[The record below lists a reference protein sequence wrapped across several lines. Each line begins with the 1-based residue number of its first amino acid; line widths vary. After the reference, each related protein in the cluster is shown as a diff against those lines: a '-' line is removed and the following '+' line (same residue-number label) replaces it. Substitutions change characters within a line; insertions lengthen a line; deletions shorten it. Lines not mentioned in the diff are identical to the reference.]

1 MGILERIKDWDSQ
14 NTYVSEKNEAW
25 EQFQTKAAE
34 VSRINQTDWYK
45 AIKDYWTEEVRVCT
59 ERLRT
64 MKWDDFRIVQSDL
77 NFATRFLD
85 WLEMLENA
93 PL

>member
-1 MGILERIKDWDSQ
+1 MGILERIRDWDSQ
-14 NTYVSEKNEAW
+14 NTYVEEKNEAW

-34 VSRINQTDWYK
+34 VSKINQTGGYK

-77 NFATRFLD
+77 NFAKRFLD
-85 WLEMLENA
+85 WLEMIENA